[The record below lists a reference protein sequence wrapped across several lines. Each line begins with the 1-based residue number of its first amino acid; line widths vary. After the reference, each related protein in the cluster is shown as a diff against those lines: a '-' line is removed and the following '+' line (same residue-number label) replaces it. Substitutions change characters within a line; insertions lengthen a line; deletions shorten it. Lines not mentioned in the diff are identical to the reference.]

1 MSWQSLKEIADNSL
15 EQKGIKLKIK
25 ESLVIEQANDIIGNF
40 FGADARSKSRAIY
53 LKDGELIIAVLC
65 RDLYVEIESQQGQ
78 FIRIL
83 NNRFSDIVVYRL
95 KFLG

>member
-1 MSWQSLKEIADNSL
+1 MSFQSLKDIADNSL
-15 EQKGIKLKIK
+15 EKKGIKPRIQ

-40 FGADARSKSRAIY
+40 FGSDARNKSRAVY
-53 LKDGELIIAVLC
+53 WKDGELIIAVLC